1 MAACTTA
8 VPHSLLIV
16 FVNAAKLAEWKK
28 CQADE
33 DFRTKEIRSLKAM
46 WYVAGTLKQSFDTLQ
61 KQPSR
66 QCWKACTEEFFA
78 ALQQHTR
85 GCFAD
90 YSLKIALDGVLLS
103 QQRLET
109 VVSWWP
115 MQCAQVT

>member
-16 FVNAAKLAEWKK
+16 FVNAAKLAEWQK

-33 DFRTKEIRSLKAM
+33 DFITKEIRSLKVM